1 MKIKEKEKQIKVT
14 RNQAE
19 IKTIK
24 KYAYDNQSQI
34 NPLFSKQKELFDELA
49 DKRLNKINWT
59 KKLILMI

>member
-14 RNQAE
+14 RNQGE